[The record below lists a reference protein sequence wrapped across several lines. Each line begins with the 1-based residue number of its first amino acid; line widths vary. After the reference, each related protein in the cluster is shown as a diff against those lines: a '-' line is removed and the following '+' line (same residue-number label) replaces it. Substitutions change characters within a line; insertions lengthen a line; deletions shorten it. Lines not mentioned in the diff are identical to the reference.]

1 MGNGDSDNVEDAWE
15 VLQQAAV
22 ALWDK
27 FDQDDPSWLKRVGL
41 LSKKPIGS
49 LHKIPKHEV
58 PSAYSRGCQP
68 TETEI
73 NTFKLRSG
81 DSKAE
86 RKTPQSPS
94 NNLIPMCIYVYS
106 SHGLSGSSLHC
117 HNGTLNS
124 WRDEPASPVVLQWK
138 V

>member
-73 NTFKLRSG
+73 RKSSRVAATARLKESHH
-81 DSKAE
+81 KAPA
-86 RKTPQSPS
+86 TT
-94 NNLIPMCIYVYS
+94 
-106 SHGLSGSSLHC
+106 SHPTR
-117 HNGTLNS
+117 N
-124 WRDEPASPVVLQWK
+124 V
-138 V
+138 